1 MTFTPGSFDPER
13 TDTYEAQKKLQEDDV
28 SPEQEFDEAQQGL
41 RDLNTNYQRMLGIV
55 GALAFGGPVLGLDVI
70 GSITAL
76 VEDLAG
82 MGVVGLLVLAILYS
96 VVNR

>member
-1 MTFTPGSFDPER
+1 MDNAWR
-13 TDTYEAQKKLQEDDV
+13 MINDLV
-28 SPEQEFDEAQQGL
+28 SNLTGVLIGL
-41 RDLNTNYQRMLGIV
+41 LGLGIV
-55 GALAFGGPVLGLDVI
+55 GALDLGGPVLGLAVI

-76 VEDLAG
+76 VEELAG